1 MVRVSSAAT
10 GAAAGSAATAGA
22 GAAAGAAEATTGVAI
37 TAGAA
42 AGGTD
47 AVDDFDAIVAF
58 GDFEFGNAAFANE
71 INQCFKF
78 AKIHDVRSG

>member
-1 MVRVSSAAT
+1 MMH
-10 GAAAGSAATAGA
+10 G
-22 GAAAGAAEATTGVAI
+22 
-37 TAGAA
+37 
-42 AGGTD
+42 GGTD